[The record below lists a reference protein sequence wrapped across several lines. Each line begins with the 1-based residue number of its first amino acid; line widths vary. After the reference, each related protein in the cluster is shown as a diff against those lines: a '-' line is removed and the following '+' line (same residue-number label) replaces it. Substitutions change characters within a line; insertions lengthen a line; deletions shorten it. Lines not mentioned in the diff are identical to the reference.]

1 MGNTRRRNKS
11 YDDDENDF
19 EQRRNSSQLKTDKS
33 RIKILNR
40 YVEEEDFDDV
50 KDDDQDD
57 N

>member
-11 YDDDENDF
+11 YDDENDF
-19 EQRRNSSQLKTDKS
+19 EQRRNSSQLKNDKS

>member
-11 YDDDENDF
+11 YDDENDF

-50 KDDDQDD
+50 EDDDQDD